1 LFAWSTPHGDYS
13 LLGLSGRVLHH
24 DDEVTRDLRELAR
37 LVDIRAQHEL
47 ELRVIAGGATLSGTA
62 G

>member
-1 LFAWSTPHGDYS
+1 M
-13 LLGLSGRVLHH
+13 LHH

-37 LVDIRAQHEL
+37 LVDIREQHEL